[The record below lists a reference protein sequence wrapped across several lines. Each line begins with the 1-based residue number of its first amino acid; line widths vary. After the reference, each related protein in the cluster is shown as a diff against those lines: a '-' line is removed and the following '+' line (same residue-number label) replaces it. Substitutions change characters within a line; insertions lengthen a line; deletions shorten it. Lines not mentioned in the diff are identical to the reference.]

1 MKWGE
6 GLNNQHE
13 VGGEGWWRE
22 INDGVDDCRRG
33 GVVQVRGKGW
43 QEEDNGDHCRRR
55 SRAFMHMNAPPNTT
69 KFQDLPRQ
77 TAMPDPPLHGEEVS
91 GEG

>member
-1 MKWGE
+1 ME
-6 GLNNQHE
+6 GNQRRRRQLQK
-13 VGGEGWWRE
+13 GGA
-22 INDGVDDCRRG
+22 
-33 GVVQVRGKGW
+33 VQVKIGGKGW
-43 QEEDNGDHCRRR
+43 QEEDNGNHCRRR
-55 SRAFMHMNAPPNTT
+55 SRAFVRMNAPPHVT